1 MEDGRVM
8 EVSNVIW
15 CTGFQPDFGWI
26 DLPVFGESGEPMH
39 ERGVVQ
45 SEPGL
50 YFVGRF
56 FQFAFTSSLIGGVGR
71 DAEHI
76 AQHLASRQR
85 PIAGLHE
92 RKET

>member
-1 MEDGRVM
+1 M

-26 DLPVFGESGEPMH
+26 YLPVFGESGEPIH
-39 ERGVVQ
+39 ERGVVE

-85 PIAGLHE
+85 NGQSPAHTSE
-92 RKET
+92 RKHR